1 MASRF
6 SPRPPIAAFC
16 GLLLTA
22 LLCNPLLAET
32 TPSKAELEALK
43 RRISELS
50 EAQVKELR
58 ERDSVQADLR
68 EAELRISRL
77 AREKRDLEKR
87 EAEALRKLATL
98 EKEQAAL
105 AKDKRTQVEWLA
117 RTVRASYQSG
127 RQERLKLLLNQEQ
140 PDQIARLMRYQEYY
154 QRARTDRLQAVK
166 TELVELQAVSER
178 VAGARQALLEKRSE
192 LQRHAD
198 KLNDAQQQRQQSLAA
213 LNRSLDSR
221 GSDITQLKSDQQRL
235 AKLLDDM
242 RRSFDDIPADLGG
255 KPFGK
260 LAGKLP
266 WPLPGRITTGY
277 NSRREGALR
286 WQGVILGAPGGTPVR
301 AIHPGRVVFADWL
314 RGYGLLTIVDHGDGY
329 LSLYGY
335 NQALLREVG
344 EWVSAGD
351 SLALAG
357 NSGGNMASGLYFE
370 IRHRGKAVNPTRWC
384 DRRVTLPPIARN
396 DQ

>member
-1 MASRF
+1 MQPTF
-6 SPRPPIAAFC
+6 SPCHPLAVFL
-16 GLLLTA
+16 GLFLA
-22 LLCNPLLAET
+22 LALCNSAQAEPK
-32 TPSKAELEALK
+32 PSKAELEALK
-43 RRISELS
+43 SRISELS
-50 EAQVKELR
+50 KAQARELR
-58 ERDSVQADLR
+58 ERDALQADLR
-68 EAELRISRL
+68 DAELRISRL
-77 AREKRDLEKR
+77 AREQRDLQKR
-87 EAEALRKLATL
+87 ETEALTQLRTL

-154 QRARTDRLQAVK
+154 QRARTERLAAVK
-166 TELVELQAVSER
+166 AELVELQAVSER
-178 VAGARQALLEKRSE
+178 VAAAREVLLDKRTE
-192 LQRHAD
+192 LQRHAS
-198 KLNDAQQQRQQSLAA
+198 KLEDAQRKRQQSMAA

-221 GSDITQLKSDQQRL
+221 GSDINQLKTDQQRL
-235 AKLLDDM
+235 TKLLEEM

-344 EWVSAGD
+344 EWVAAGD

-384 DRRVTLPPIARN
+384 DRRVTLPPIAQN

>member
-1 MASRF
+1 
-6 SPRPPIAAFC
+6 
-16 GLLLTA
+16 
-22 LLCNPLLAET
+22 
-32 TPSKAELEALK
+32 
-43 RRISELS
+43 
-50 EAQVKELR
+50 
-58 ERDSVQADLR
+58 
-68 EAELRISRL
+68 
-77 AREKRDLEKR
+77 
-87 EAEALRKLATL
+87 
-98 EKEQAAL
+98 
-105 AKDKRTQVEWLA
+105 
-117 RTVRASYQSG
+117 
-127 RQERLKLLLNQEQ
+127 
-140 PDQIARLMRYQEYY
+140 
-154 QRARTDRLQAVK
+154 
-166 TELVELQAVSER
+166 
-178 VAGARQALLEKRSE
+178 
-192 LQRHAD
+192 
-198 KLNDAQQQRQQSLAA
+198 
-213 LNRSLDSR
+213 
-221 GSDITQLKSDQQRL
+221 
-235 AKLLDDM
+235 M

-255 KPFGK
+255 KRFGK

-301 AIHPGRVVFADWL
+301 AIHSGRVVFADWL

-344 EWVSAGD
+344 EWVAAGD

-384 DRRVTLPPIARN
+384 DRRVTLPPIAQN

>member
-1 MASRF
+1 M
-6 SPRPPIAAFC
+6 RPTFTPTRPQRALFGLILAF
-16 GLLLTA
+16 
-22 LLCNPLLAET
+22 LLCNPAHSAS

-43 RRISELS
+43 SRISELS
-50 EAQVKELR
+50 KAQAQELR
-58 ERDSVQADLR
+58 QRDALQADLR
-68 EAELRISRL
+68 DAELRISRL
-77 AREKRDLEKR
+77 AKEQRSLEQR
-87 EAEALRKLATL
+87 EAEARQQLRTL

-105 AKDKRTQVEWLA
+105 ARDKRTQVEWLA
-117 RTVRASYQSG
+117 RTVRASYQTG
-127 RQERLKLLLNQEQ
+127 RQERLKMLLNQEQ

-154 QRARTDRLQAVK
+154 QRARTKRLEAVK
-166 TELVELQAVSER
+166 NELTELQAVSQK
-178 VAGARQALLEKRSE
+178 VASARQALLEKRTE
-192 LQRHAD
+192 IQRHAS
-198 KLNDAQQQRQQSLAA
+198 KLEDAQANRQQSLAA
-213 LNRSLDSR
+213 LNRSLDNR

-235 AKLLDDM
+235 AKLLDEM
-242 RRSFDDIPADLGG
+242 RSSFDDIPADLGG

-314 RGYGLLTIVDHGDGY
+314 RGYGLLTILDHGDGY

-384 DRRVTLPPIARN
+384 DRRVTLPTKSL
-396 DQ
+396 

>member
-1 MASRF
+1 MM
-6 SPRPPIAAFC
+6 PRIAPERRPTLLVALLLALLLPPIAQA
-16 GLLLTA
+16 G
-22 LLCNPLLAET
+22 P

-43 RRISELS
+43 SRIRELS
-50 EAQVKELR
+50 DAQAKELR
-58 ERDSVQADLR
+58 ERDSLQADLR

-77 AREKRDLEKR
+77 AREQRDLEAR
-87 EAEALRKLATL
+87 EAKARRKLQTL

-105 AKDKRTQVEWLA
+105 ARDKKTQLEWLA
-117 RTVRASYQSG
+117 RTVRASYQAG

-154 QRARTDRLQAVK
+154 QRARAQRLEAVK
-166 TELVELQAVSER
+166 SELTELQAISER
-178 VAGARQALLEKRSE
+178 VVRARQVLLDKRSE
-192 LQRHAD
+192 IQRHAN
-198 KLNDAQQQRQQSLAA
+198 KLEAAQQTRQQSLAS
-213 LNRSLDSR
+213 LNRSLDNR
-221 GSDITQLKSDQQRL
+221 GNDISQLKSDQQRL
-235 AKLLDDM
+235 AKLLEEM
-242 RRSFDDIPADLGG
+242 RRSFDDIPADPGG

-266 WPLPGRITTGY
+266 WPLTGRITTGY

-314 RGYGLLTIVDHGDGY
+314 RGYGLLTIVDHGEGY

-344 EWVSAGD
+344 EWVAAGD

-370 IRHRGKAVNPTRWC
+370 IRHRGNAVNPTRWC
-384 DRRVTLPPIARN
+384 SRRVTLPPIARN

>member
-1 MASRF
+1 MPATFLSFRPLAATF
-6 SPRPPIAAFC
+6 S
-16 GLLLTA
+16 LLLIT
-22 LLCNPLLAET
+22 LLCNVAQAGP

-43 RRISELS
+43 SRISELS
-50 EAQVKELR
+50 KAQAKELR
-58 ERDSVQADLR
+58 ERDSLQADLR

-77 AREKRDLEKR
+77 AREQRDLEKR
-87 EAEALRKLATL
+87 EADAKARLNTL

-154 QRARTDRLQAVK
+154 QRARTDRLEAVK
-166 TELVELQAVSER
+166 SELTELQAVSQK
-178 VAGARQALLEKRSE
+178 VAAAREVLLEKRSE
-192 LQRHAD
+192 IQRHAS
-198 KLNDAQQQRQQSLAA
+198 KLEDAQQQRQQSLAI
-213 LNRSLDSR
+213 LNRSLDNR
-221 GSDITQLKSDQQRL
+221 GSDINQLKSDQQRL
-235 AKLLDDM
+235 SKLLDEM
-242 RRSFDDIPADLGG
+242 RRSFDDIPVDLGG

-266 WPLPGRITTGY
+266 WPLPGRITTSY

-344 EWVSAGD
+344 EWVAAGD

-384 DRRVTLPPIARN
+384 DRRVTLPPIASN
-396 DQ
+396 Q